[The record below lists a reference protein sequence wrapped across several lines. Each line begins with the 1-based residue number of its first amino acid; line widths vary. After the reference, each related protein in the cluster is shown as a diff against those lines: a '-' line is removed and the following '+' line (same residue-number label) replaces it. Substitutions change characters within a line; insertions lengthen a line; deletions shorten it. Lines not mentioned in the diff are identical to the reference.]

1 MTVISPRTEE
11 PFRQLFR
18 DTIISRAGR
27 QRPSTSTAPGSFVPI
42 AAPIRRRQKGRAS
55 RSSGDSVANCV
66 ASSLGEQERK
76 VGKEGA

>member
-42 AAPIRRRQKGRAS
+42 AAPIRRRQKGARAEAVETALEIALQV
-55 RSSGDSVANCV
+55 R
-66 ASSLGEQERK
+66 
-76 VGKEGA
+76 

>member
-27 QRPSTSTAPGSFVPI
+27 QRPSTSTAPGSLCRLLRRSAADKKGARAAAVETALQI
-42 AAPIRRRQKGRAS
+42 ALQVR
-55 RSSGDSVANCV
+55 
-66 ASSLGEQERK
+66 
-76 VGKEGA
+76 